1 MFSKCV
7 ITLSLCV
14 LITVSAQGAPIADT
28 YIQQDADI
36 LGGRWSE
43 SYDANGITPS
53 LVGNTL
59 QASSW
64 DGGAL
69 GGEWEVTGATL
80 ASDIQFTPQV
90 FGDTQIQSY
99 LSTYEGGTLTLKASG
114 AWNPGGD
121 PDYTVILDNF
131 TQSTIVVL
139 YLGQVLQV
147 TSTISMQGDIPAYP
161 GYEMNYLAA
170 VGTIV
175 GEGAVPP
182 PGYPTIAAA
191 NGQWGDVNSVKMQIV
206 PEPATMSLLALGGLA
221 LIRRRNR
228 R

>member
-1 MFSKCV
+1 MMSKCV
-7 ITLSLCV
+7 IALGLCV
-14 LITVSAQGAPIADT
+14 LITVGAQGAPIPATYEQQSADM
-28 YIQQDADI
+28 

-43 SYDANGITPS
+43 SYDAVGNGPS

-64 DGGAL
+64 DGVAL
-69 GGEWEVTGATL
+69 GDEWELTGATL
-80 ASDIQFTPQV
+80 ASDISFPPQV
-90 FGDTQIQSY
+90 FGDTQILSY
-99 LSTYEGGTLTLKASG
+99 LSTYDGGTLTLKATGS
-114 AWNPGGD
+114 WNPGGD
-121 PDYTVILDNF
+121 PDYTVILENF
-131 TQSTIVVL
+131 TQSTTVVS
-139 YLGQVLQV
+139 YLGEVLQV

-182 PGYPTIAAA
+182 PGYPSIAAA

-228 R
+228 